1 MTRPLLLK
9 LSEIYSQ
16 NCSTCQDPFVQDPS
30 AMLENCKPVVFWVG
44 FYIQAQ
50 FVTSIVVA
58 RFVLLPAFLYEGI
71 RFLERRIS
79 QFSSQNAGNLTCYL
93 A

>member
-1 MTRPLLLK
+1 M
-9 LSEIYSQ
+9 
-16 NCSTCQDPFVQDPS
+16 
-30 AMLENCKPVVFWVG
+30 
-44 FYIQAQ
+44 
-50 FVTSIVVA
+50 A

-93 A
+93 AQRLSLDFEEGLGLCVESERVKLRRQSEK